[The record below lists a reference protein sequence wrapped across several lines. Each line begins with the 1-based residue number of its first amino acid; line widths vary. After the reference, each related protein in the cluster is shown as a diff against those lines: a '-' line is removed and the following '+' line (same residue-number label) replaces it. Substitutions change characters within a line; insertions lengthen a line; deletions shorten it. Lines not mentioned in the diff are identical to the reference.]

1 LDDPADG
8 DGEGDETILLAGIDG
23 DGNSESETVKDL
35 RIFSSISPITINDGS
50 TIY

>member
-8 DGEGDETILLAGIDG
+8 DGDEITLLAGIDG
-23 DGNSESETVKDL
+23 DGSSESATFKDL
-35 RIFSSISPITINDGS
+35 RIFSNISPITTNDGS